1 MGDMRA
7 WLKQN
12 GILLCNQNPDLP
24 ALEDIGCTWR
34 DAMELIDAHMAF
46 YSKAYKKRTAYLS
59 QEAYYLMKALRPQ
72 RPMNGPARELYS
84 VIEENPGAD
93 AAFLKSAC
101 AMESGDYRAGMDF
114 LLQNLYVT
122 AIARGRELSESWSEL
137 LYCTAQEWEKT
148 APGPEAPAQ
157 EPRKRLWELTC
168 GIMTEKQF
176 KSLLRER

>member
-1 MGDMRA
+1 MKA
-7 WLKQN
+7 WLDQN

-24 ALEDIGCTWR
+24 ALEDIGCTWW
-34 DAMELIDAHMAF
+34 DAMELIDAHRVF
-46 YSKAYKKRTAYLS
+46 YSKAYKKRTTYLS
-59 QEAYYLMKALRPQ
+59 QEAYYLIKALRPQ
-72 RPMNGPARELYS
+72 RPMTGPARELYS
-84 VIEENPGAD
+84 VIKENPGAD

-101 AMESGDYRAGMDF
+101 AMVSREYRAGMDF

-122 AIARGRELSESWSEL
+122 AIASGRELNESWSEL
-137 LYCTAQEWEKT
+137 LYCTAQEWEKS
-148 APGPEAPAQ
+148 APGPEAPAR